1 MTQIHVNQRLVEV
14 DRHLPRDIIELDG
27 AEVTLTLCRGVGRV
41 NRTEGF
47 GTPRLTTRSSNL
59 MGWEMVPKSICC
71 STPSKKTCTRMLG
84 GCLDIYMRFEV
95 VRLVRLG
102 RHYRIYVK
110 SNFQDFPGARNLTYV
125 VVFASEI
132 EVLVSP
138 NPVRAPFFSV

>member
-1 MTQIHVNQRLVEV
+1 MSWGRTSEQNGRLWDASVNYQVVKSDGLGNGSQINL
-14 DRHLPRDIIELDG
+14 LFY
-27 AEVTLTLCRGVGRV
+27 TL
-41 NRTEGF
+41 E
-47 GTPRLTTRSSNL
+47 
-59 MGWEMVPKSICC
+59 
-71 STPSKKTCTRMLG
+71 KTCTQMLG

-138 NPVRAPFFSV
+138 NPV